1 MKTIQV
7 GPSIQFIYRMNVCAN
22 TLTTCQ
28 QEAAPAT
35 EVRALVSPPLG
46 CVRPLRLSHTLE
58 NGMSLS
64 SGGRVVCLCLDLEA
78 PHSPSIRD
86 FVSIS

>member
-1 MKTIQV
+1 MFRIIYRSCVPLTRSASLLRFPRLLLKRPDYVKTIQV

-35 EVRALVSPPLG
+35 EVRALDPPPRA
-46 CVRPLRLSHTLE
+46 CVCP
-58 NGMSLS
+58 M
-64 SGGRVVCLCLDLEA
+64 
-78 PHSPSIRD
+78 PPSTHLKTG
-86 FVSIS
+86 